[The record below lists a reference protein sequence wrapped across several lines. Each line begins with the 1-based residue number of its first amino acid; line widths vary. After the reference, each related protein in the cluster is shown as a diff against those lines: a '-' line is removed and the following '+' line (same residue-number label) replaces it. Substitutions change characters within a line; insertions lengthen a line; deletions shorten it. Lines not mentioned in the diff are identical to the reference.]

1 MNDWIIIRLSEF
13 TTGCEWLY
21 AENRELLTE
30 DDGCEELVLDDSSMC
45 VLK

>member
-13 TTGCEWLY
+13 IIGCEWLY
-21 AENRELLTE
+21 VENRELFIE
-30 DDGCEELVLDDSSMC
+30 DDGCEELVLDDLFMC